1 MKIMKIKFILVY
13 YTRSKYLGMKK
24 QHIEVYS
31 NLKDLVFYREK
42 RNIEEYEI
50 YKQIV

>member
-1 MKIMKIKFILVY
+1 MKIKFILVY

-24 QHIEVYS
+24 EHVEIFDNFEDLVKRRN
-31 NLKDLVFYREK
+31 NLKIKTDYQ
-42 RNIEEYEI
+42 I